1 MLQEI
6 AVPPV
11 PPAPPG
17 ITVVRTGALASPTQV
32 YEAYMAQ
39 RDELHGQLERLTDE
53 RSSLSEKLTDPM
65 VQGPNKAGL
74 EARITAIDARIAQ
87 LDKQIS
93 AADAQLATAAA
104 VPTAVAGHEASQ
116 RALNHRD
123 GPPEEVFVVGT
134 IFMVIVFLP
143 LSIAFARRIW
153 RRGAQVVSAIP
164 GELMDRMGRLEQ
176 AVESIAIEVERVGEG
191 QRFMTR
197 VMTDTNARGLGA
209 GPAEPIRQPVREAVP
224 ARSSETPR

>member
-1 MLQEI
+1 MLQQI
-6 AVPPV
+6 AV
-11 PPAPPG
+11 PPAPPVPPPL
-17 ITVVRTGALASPTQV
+17 TVRSGALASPTAV

-53 RSSLSEKLTDPM
+53 RSGLSEKLSDPM
-65 VQGPNKAGL
+65 VQGANRAGL
-74 EARITAIDARIAQ
+74 EARIASIDARIAG

-93 AADAQLATAAA
+93 TADVQLANAAA
-104 VPTAVAGHEASQ
+104 VPTAVAGHEANQ

-123 GPPEEVFVVGT
+123 GPPEEVFVLGT
-134 IFMVIVFLP
+134 IFMVIVLLP
-143 LSIAFARRIW
+143 LSIAFARRVW

-164 GELMDRMGRLEQ
+164 GELMERMSRLEQ

-197 VMTDTNARGLGA
+197 VMTENGNRGLGA
-209 GPAEPIRQPVREAVP
+209 GPAEPIRQPVRDAVP
-224 ARSSETPR
+224 VRSSETPR